1 MHKIR
6 NIVPRVFIILV
17 GLAVIL
23 LTGIRT
29 VNLAYKNV
37 GMVFASHF
45 LFSPTASPDDF
56 GLLMA
61 RQVFENLLG
70 HASYTNTEVRER
82 LRGLYDRN
90 THPEFAAY
98 FQGRRTVKMAHA
110 LREKGK
116 LTEAVTAFQEAAGVP
131 SVQIQLEAHLGMAD
145 LMLETGD
152 AAGYESAMR
161 VAQTLLLSQMAST
174 PVESSSKPIAALV
187 DTKDLMLQ
195 VPVHII
201 LAWQIPADY
210 VSHQGTF
217 WGECD
222 IDDPG
227 AFKLYSWQN
236 LLILVGEVDN
246 LLDDGGFES
255 LLAPRNGTNS
265 TFPTNLYEIG
275 DRWLS
280 YIALQYDSMSQIPDI
295 VLNIR
300 GNQGKLSGVSSNPTP
315 IAGTACDGYLV
326 TGEYQSSSDAR
337 PLIGIRWLLST
348 AQTWNDNVSSYL
360 VTEPAQMWTRF
371 RDILRAPQDATD
383 LQFWIINTNP
393 GGHLQVDNLGVFSVP
408 LPCFARENTEC

>member
-1 MHKIR
+1 MHKIH
-6 NIVPRVFIILV
+6 NIIPRVFIILV

-23 LTGIRT
+23 LAGIRT
-29 VNLAYKNV
+29 VDMAYKNV
-37 GMVFASHF
+37 GTVFASHF
-45 LFSPTASPDDF
+45 LFSPTASSDDL
-56 GLLMA
+56 GLQMA

-70 HASYTNTEVRER
+70 HPSYTNAEVRER
-82 LRGLYDRN
+82 LRGLYARN

-98 FQGRRTVKMAHA
+98 FQGRKTVEMARS

-116 LTEAVTAFQEAAGVP
+116 TTEAATAFQEAARVP

-145 LMLETGD
+145 LLLETGD
-152 AAGYESAMR
+152 AAGYESEMR
-161 VAQTLLLSQMAST
+161 VAQTLLLSQMASA

-201 LAWQIPADY
+201 LAWQIPEDY
-210 VSHQGTF
+210 VSHQGAF
-217 WGECD
+217 GAGCD

-227 AFKLYSWQN
+227 IFKLYTWQN

-255 LLAPRNGTNS
+255 LLAPREGTTS

-280 YIALQYDSMSQIPDI
+280 NVTLQYDSMSQIPDI

-315 IAGTACDGYLV
+315 IVGSACDGYLV

-348 AQTWNDNVSSYL
+348 AHTWNDNVSSYL

-371 RDILRAPQDATD
+371 RDILRTPQDATD

-393 GGHLQVDNLGVFSVP
+393 GGHLQVDDLGVFSVP
-408 LPCFARENTEC
+408 LPCFARVNPEC